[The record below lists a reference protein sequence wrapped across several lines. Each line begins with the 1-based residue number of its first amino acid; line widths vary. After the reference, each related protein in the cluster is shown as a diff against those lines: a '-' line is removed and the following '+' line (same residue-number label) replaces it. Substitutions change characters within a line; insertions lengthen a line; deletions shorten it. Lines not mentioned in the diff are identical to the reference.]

1 MHYYQFNIGDYSS
14 HTKHLSPT
22 EDICY
27 RRLLDFYYLH
37 EQPIPNDLAK
47 VTRLLCLNKEYL
59 TDVEQVLNEFF
70 MLTTDG
76 WINERADKE
85 IKQYQSFKTAG
96 AAGAAKRWAKP
107 DDSDA
112 IGGLSGGKA
121 KAYAKHET
129 ITIKHKTVKYIPPIP
144 AELLTEWLSVRKKK
158 PVTERVYN
166 SIVKEANKLGWT
178 PEQAIIKCCEKSWTG
193 FEAAWITKDNKP
205 SYQDAREAAA
215 RTAFGSLL
223 SNQNNL
229 KVINHE

>member
-1 MHYYQFNIGDYSS
+1 M
-14 HTKHLSPT
+14 LS
-22 EDICY
+22 
-27 RRLLDFYYLH
+27 
-37 EQPIPNDLAK
+37 N
-47 VTRLLCLNKEYL
+47 
-59 TDVEQVLNEFF
+59 
-70 MLTTDG
+70 DG

-107 DDSDA
+107 DNSDG
-112 IGGLSGGKA
+112 IGGLSGGIA
-121 KAYAKHET
+121 KANAKQET
-129 ITIKHKTVKYIPPIP
+129 LTIKHKPVKYIPPIP
-144 AELLTEWLSVRKKK
+144 EELLSEWLAVRKKK

-166 SIVKEANKLGWT
+166 SVVKEANKLGWT

-205 SYQDAREAAA
+205 TYQDAREAAA

-223 SNQNNL
+223 INQNNI

>member
-121 KAYAKHET
+121 KANAKHET

>member
-27 RRLLDFYYLH
+27 RRLLDYYYLH

-47 VTRLLCLNKEYL
+47 VTRLLCLNKEYIP
-59 TDVEQVLNEFF
+59 DVEQVLNEFF
-70 MLTTDG
+70 MLSNDG

-107 DDSDA
+107 DNSDG
-112 IGGLSGGKA
+112 IGGLSGGIA
-121 KAYAKHET
+121 KANAKQET
-129 ITIKHKTVKYIPPIP
+129 LTIKHKPVKYIPPIP
-144 AELLTEWLSVRKKK
+144 EELLSEWLAVRKKK

-166 SIVKEANKLGWT
+166 SVVKEANKLGWT

-205 SYQDAREAAA
+205 TYQDAREAAA

-223 SNQNNL
+223 INQNNI